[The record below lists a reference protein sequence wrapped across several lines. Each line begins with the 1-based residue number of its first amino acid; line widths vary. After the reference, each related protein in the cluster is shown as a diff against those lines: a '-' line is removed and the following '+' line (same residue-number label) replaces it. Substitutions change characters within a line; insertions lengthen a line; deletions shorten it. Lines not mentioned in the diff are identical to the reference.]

1 MLRKKFCKILFGSLI
16 CLSLSFGSIKVNAQ
30 KLYNSVNDFVIKS
43 YEIFLN
49 RNNLDDIGIEHWS
62 YLLGNHN
69 ESLYNYMISLV
80 TGEEFLSKNVNDKEF
95 IDMIYELL
103 LNKVP
108 SEEESSYW
116 VGKIQ
121 EENNKLN
128 DINSARYEVCK
139 IMFNENFFNEFSY
152 EIGTT
157 PQFQNLNNLGVAEL
171 REDYDP
177 KKIEYINNLYKDF
190 NEFEQA
196 ISVQSEDSSEDKNV
210 LDVNDIISLLPI
222 FSDSTENEIYEEL
235 KSVSSDNIKRL
246 VYALDY
252 KVKLPYD
259 IQESVYISPFIQL
272 DIDNNDDFITLGLS
286 ITARNLGKLI
296 TKSDIILGNEF
307 IDLEIEYTDQSK
319 YEGKGISVYEFK
331 IKIESVEDLKLLNKI
346 LSSDLSKLRFT
357 FDDSNT
363 YVYNLYEKDR
373 VRNTLRFMTNLYS
386 QIVITSLI

>member
-1 MLRKKFCKILFGSLI
+1 
-16 CLSLSFGSIKVNAQ
+16 
-30 KLYNSVNDFVIKS
+30 
-43 YEIFLN
+43 
-49 RNNLDDIGIEHWS
+49 
-62 YLLGNHN
+62 
-69 ESLYNYMISLV
+69 
-80 TGEEFLSKNVNDKEF
+80 
-95 IDMIYELL
+95 
-103 LNKVP
+103 
-108 SEEESSYW
+108 
-116 VGKIQ
+116 
-121 EENNKLN
+121 
-128 DINSARYEVCK
+128 
-139 IMFNENFFNEFSY
+139 
-152 EIGTT
+152 
-157 PQFQNLNNLGVAEL
+157 AEL

>member
-1 MLRKKFCKILFGSLI
+1 M
-16 CLSLSFGSIKVNAQ
+16 
-30 KLYNSVNDFVIKS
+30 
-43 YEIFLN
+43 
-49 RNNLDDIGIEHWS
+49 
-62 YLLGNHN
+62 
-69 ESLYNYMISLV
+69 
-80 TGEEFLSKNVNDKEF
+80 
-95 IDMIYELL
+95 
-103 LNKVP
+103 
-108 SEEESSYW
+108 
-116 VGKIQ
+116 
-121 EENNKLN
+121 
-128 DINSARYEVCK
+128 
-139 IMFNENFFNEFSY
+139 
-152 EIGTT
+152 
-157 PQFQNLNNLGVAEL
+157 
-171 REDYDP
+171 
-177 KKIEYINNLYKDF
+177 
-190 NEFEQA
+190 
-196 ISVQSEDSSEDKNV
+196 
-210 LDVNDIISLLPI
+210 LPI

-252 KVKLPYD
+252 QVKLPYD

>member
-1 MLRKKFCKILFGSLI
+1 
-16 CLSLSFGSIKVNAQ
+16 
-30 KLYNSVNDFVIKS
+30 
-43 YEIFLN
+43 
-49 RNNLDDIGIEHWS
+49 
-62 YLLGNHN
+62 
-69 ESLYNYMISLV
+69 
-80 TGEEFLSKNVNDKEF
+80 
-95 IDMIYELL
+95 
-103 LNKVP
+103 
-108 SEEESSYW
+108 
-116 VGKIQ
+116 
-121 EENNKLN
+121 
-128 DINSARYEVCK
+128 
-139 IMFNENFFNEFSY
+139 MFNENFFNEFSY

-252 KVKLPYD
+252 QVKLPYD

-307 IDLEIEYTDQSK
+307 IDLEIEYTDQS
-319 YEGKGISVYEFK
+319 
-331 IKIESVEDLKLLNKI
+331 
-346 LSSDLSKLRFT
+346 
-357 FDDSNT
+357 
-363 YVYNLYEKDR
+363 
-373 VRNTLRFMTNLYS
+373 
-386 QIVITSLI
+386 

>member
-1 MLRKKFCKILFGSLI
+1 MLRKKFCKILFGSI
-16 CLSLSFGSIKVNAQ
+16 VCLSLSFGSIRVNAQ
-30 KLYNSVNDFVIKS
+30 KLYNSVNDFVVKS
-43 YEIFLN
+43 YEIFLD
-49 RNNLDDIGIEHWS
+49 RNNLDDAGIEYWS

-80 TGEEFLSKNVNDKEF
+80 TGEEFLSKDVNDKEF
-95 IDMIYELL
+95 IDMIYKLL

-108 SEEESSYW
+108 SDEESSYW
-116 VGKIQ
+116 IEKIQ
-121 EENNKLN
+121 EENNKSN

-139 IMFNENFFNEFSY
+139 MMFNENFFNEFSY

-157 PQFQNLNNLGVAEL
+157 PQFQNLNNLGVSEL

-177 KKIEYINNLYKDF
+177 KKIEYIDNLYKDF
-190 NEFEQA
+190 DEFEQA
-196 ISVQSEDSSEDKNV
+196 ISVQSENYAEDNNL
-210 LDVNDIISLLPI
+210 LDIDDIISLLPI
-222 FSDSTENEIYEEL
+222 FSDSTEEEVYEEL

-252 KVKLPYD
+252 QVKLPHD
-259 IQESVYISPFIQL
+259 MQESVYISPFIQL
-272 DIDNNDDFITLGLS
+272 DTNNNDFITLGLS
-286 ITARNLGKLI
+286 ITARNLGKSI
-296 TKSDIILGNEF
+296 TRSDIILGNES

-319 YEGKGISVYEFK
+319 YEGKGISVHEFK
-331 IKIESVEDLKLLNKI
+331 IKIKSAEDLELLNKI

>member
-1 MLRKKFCKILFGSLI
+1 MLRKKFCKILFGSI
-16 CLSLSFGSIKVNAQ
+16 VCLSLSFGSIRVNAQ
-30 KLYNSVNDFVIKS
+30 KLYNSVNDFVVKS
-43 YEIFLN
+43 YEIFLD
-49 RNNLDDIGIEHWS
+49 RNNLDDAGIEYWS

-80 TGEEFLSKNVNDKEF
+80 TGEEFLSKDVNDKEF
-95 IDMIYELL
+95 IDMIYKLL

-108 SEEESSYW
+108 SDEESSYW
-116 VGKIQ
+116 IEKIQ
-121 EENNKLN
+121 EENNKSN

-139 IMFNENFFNEFSY
+139 MMFNENFFNEFSY

-157 PQFQNLNNLGVAEL
+157 PQFQNLNNLGVSEL

-177 KKIEYINNLYKDF
+177 KKIEYIDNLYKDF
-190 NEFEQA
+190 DEFEQA
-196 ISVQSEDSSEDKNV
+196 ISVQSENYAEDNNL
-210 LDVNDIISLLPI
+210 LDIDDIISLLPI
-222 FSDSTENEIYEEL
+222 FSDSTEEEVYEEL

-252 KVKLPYD
+252 QVKLPHD
-259 IQESVYISPFIQL
+259 MRESVYISPFIQL
-272 DIDNNDDFITLGLS
+272 DTNNNDFITLGLS
-286 ITARNLGKLI
+286 ITARNLGKSI
-296 TKSDIILGNEF
+296 TRSDIILGNES

-319 YEGKGISVYEFK
+319 YEGKGISVHEFK
-331 IKIESVEDLKLLNKI
+331 IKIKSAEDLELLNKI